1 MQERREHDGSKG
13 FADPLSRHG
22 HMTDA
27 LVETRVE
34 RFAAMGTRIE
44 LHQFGRAAPDALLA
58 ARRAIEAVDDA
69 LTIHRPSAATAVND
83 RLMAGEVAT
92 TEDGVLLDAL
102 AAIAEAW
109 RATGGLFDPTVGSGS
124 GSGEAAWPAMSIDPG
139 SGRIEAARPVAFD
152 FGGFGKG
159 FALDRA
165 AAAMRAAGVTSAF
178 LSAGESSVAVIGDH
192 PLGGAWPIAIPHPL
206 DPESWL
212 VELSLRDEALS
223 VSSTVGAGAG
233 APGRSPM
240 IRPSDNMFITAA
252 ATTVAV
258 DASGAAAEAMSTA
271 LLVADVDAIQRMIEA
286 APTRRF
292 AFAFDDPSRRAT
304 A

>member
-1 MQERREHDGSKG
+1 
-13 FADPLSRHG
+13 
-22 HMTDA
+22 MTDA

-44 LHQFGRAAPDALLA
+44 LHQFGQAVPDALLA
-58 ARRAIEAVDDA
+58 ARRIIEAVDDA
-69 LTIHRPSAATAVND
+69 LTIHRPSATTAVND
-83 RLMAGEVAT
+83 RLMAGEVAKT
-92 TEDGVLLDAL
+92 DDPVLLDAL
-102 AAIAEAW
+102 AAIAEAS
-109 RATGGLFDPTVGSGS
+109 RATEGLFDPTVGSVG
-124 GSGEAAWPAMSIDPG
+124 ATAWPALSVDRG

-178 LSAGESSVAVIGDH
+178 LSAGESSVAVIGEH
-192 PLGGAWPIAIPHPL
+192 PLGGAWPVAIPHPL
-206 DPESWL
+206 DPENWL

-223 VSSTVGAGAG
+223 VSSTIGDGAA

-240 IRPSDNMFITAA
+240 IRPSDSIIITAA
-252 ATTVAV
+252 ATAVAI

-271 LLVADVDAIQRMIEA
+271 LLVADPDAAQRLIA
-286 APTRRF
+286 ADPTRRF
-292 AFAFDDPSRRAT
+292 TFAFDDPSRRMT

>member
-1 MQERREHDGSKG
+1 M
-13 FADPLSRHG
+13 LSGDG

-27 LVETRVE
+27 SAETRVE

-58 ARRAIEAVDDA
+58 GRRAIEAVDDA
-69 LTIHRPSAATAVND
+69 LTIHRPSATTAVNG

-92 TEDGVLLDAL
+92 TRDPVLLDAL

-109 RATGGLFDPTVGSGS
+109 RATGGLFDPTVGSG
-124 GSGEAAWPAMSIDPG
+124 GAAAWPTLSVDRS

-192 PLGGAWPIAIPHPL
+192 PLGGEWPVAIPHPL
-206 DPESWL
+206 DPERWL

-223 VSSTVGAGAG
+223 VSSTIGAGAA

-240 IRPSDNMFITAA
+240 IRPSDSIIVTAA
-252 ATTVAV
+252 AMTVAV
-258 DASGAAAEAMSTA
+258 DTSGAAAEAMSTA
-271 LLVADVDAIQRMIEA
+271 LLVAARDGAQRLIEA
-286 APTRRF
+286 DPTRRF
-292 AFAFDDPSRRAT
+292 SFAFDDPSSRVT

>member
-1 MQERREHDGSKG
+1 MKG
-13 FADPLSRHG
+13 
-22 HMTDA
+22 A
-27 LVETRVE
+27 LVETRAE

-58 ARRAIEAVDDA
+58 GRRAIEAVDDA
-69 LTIHRPSAATAVND
+69 LTIHRPSATTAVND
-83 RLMAGEVAT
+83 RLIAGEVAMT
-92 TEDGVLLDAL
+92 GDPVLLDAL

-109 RATGGLFDPTVGSGS
+109 RATDGLFDPTVGSG
-124 GSGEAAWPAMSIDPG
+124 GGAAWPALSVDCG
-139 SGRIEAARPVAFD
+139 SGHVEAAQPTAFD

-192 PLGGAWPIAIPHPL
+192 PLGGAWPVAIPHPL
-206 DPESWL
+206 DPERWL
-212 VELSLRDEALS
+212 VELTLRDEALS
-223 VSSTVGAGAG
+223 VSSTVGDGAA

-240 IRPSDNMFITAA
+240 IRPSDGMIVTAA
-252 ATTVAV
+252 ATAVAV
-258 DASGAAAEAMSTA
+258 DASGAVAEAMSTA
-271 LLVADVDAIQRMIEA
+271 LLVAAPDAAQRLIGA
-286 APTRRF
+286 DPARRF
-292 AFAFDDPSRRAT
+292 TFAFDDHTRRMT

>member
-1 MQERREHDGSKG
+1 MLSGDGQ
-13 FADPLSRHG
+13 
-22 HMTDA
+22 MTDDM
-27 LVETRVE
+27 VETGVE

-69 LTIHRPSAATAVND
+69 LTIHRPSATTAVND
-83 RLMAGEVAT
+83 RLMAGEFAM
-92 TEDGVLLDAL
+92 TENPVLLDAL

-109 RATGGLFDPTVGSGS
+109 RATDGLFDPTVGSG
-124 GSGEAAWPAMSIDPG
+124 GAAAWPGLSVDRG
-139 SGRIEAARPVAFD
+139 SGRIETGRPVAFD

-178 LSAGESSVAVIGDH
+178 LSAGESSVAVIGEH
-192 PLGGAWPIAIPHPL
+192 PLGGAWPVAIPHPL

-223 VSSTVGAGAG
+223 VSSTIGDGAA

-240 IRPSDNMFITAA
+240 IRPSDGMIVTAA
-252 ATTVAV
+252 ATAVAV

-271 LLVADVDAIQRMIEA
+271 LLVADPDAAQRLIA
-286 APTRRF
+286 ADPTRRF
-292 AFAFDDPSRRAT
+292 TFAFDDPSRRMT

>member
-1 MQERREHDGSKG
+1 MDGGKG
-13 FADPLSRHG
+13 FADTLSRGG

-27 LVETRVE
+27 SGETRVE

-44 LHQFGRAAPDALLA
+44 LHQFGQAAPDALLA
-58 ARRAIEAVDDA
+58 GRRAIEAVDDA
-69 LTIHRPSAATAVND
+69 LTIHRPSATTAVND
-83 RLMAGEVAT
+83 RLMAGEVAK
-92 TEDGVLLDAL
+92 TEDAVLLDAL

-109 RATGGLFDPTVGSGS
+109 RATDGLFDPTVGSI
-124 GSGEAAWPAMSIDPG
+124 GEAGWPALSIDRRF
-139 SGRIEAARPVAFD
+139 GRIEAARPVAFD

-212 VELSLRDEALS
+212 IELSLRDEAVS
-223 VSSTVGAGAG
+223 ISSTVGAGAG

-240 IRPSDNMFITAA
+240 IRPSDSMFITAA

-271 LLVADVDAIQRMIEA
+271 LLVADTDALQRMIEA
-286 APTRRF
+286 DPTRRF
-292 AFAFDDPSRRAT
+292 AFAFDDPSSRAT

>member
-1 MQERREHDGSKG
+1 
-13 FADPLSRHG
+13 
-22 HMTDA
+22 MTDA

-69 LTIHRPSAATAVND
+69 LTIHRPSATTAVND

-92 TEDGVLLDAL
+92 TEDAVLLDAL

-109 RATGGLFDPTVGSGS
+109 QATGGLFDPTVGSGS
-124 GSGEAAWPAMSIDPG
+124 GEAAWPTMSIDPG

-165 AAAMRAAGVTSAF
+165 AAAMRAAGGTSAL
-178 LSAGESSVAVIGDH
+178 LSAGES
-192 PLGGAWPIAIPHPL
+192 
-206 DPESWL
+206 
-212 VELSLRDEALS
+212 
-223 VSSTVGAGAG
+223 
-233 APGRSPM
+233 
-240 IRPSDNMFITAA
+240 
-252 ATTVAV
+252 
-258 DASGAAAEAMSTA
+258 
-271 LLVADVDAIQRMIEA
+271 
-286 APTRRF
+286 
-292 AFAFDDPSRRAT
+292 
-304 A
+304 

>member
-1 MQERREHDGSKG
+1 MIGG
-13 FADPLSRHG
+13 
-22 HMTDA
+22 
-27 LVETRVE
+27 LVESRVE

-44 LHQFGRAAPDALLA
+44 LHQFGLAAPDALLA
-58 ARRAIEAVDDA
+58 ARCAIEAVDHA
-69 LTIHRPSAATAVND
+69 LTIHRPSATTAVNE
-83 RLMAGEVAT
+83 RLMTGDAAM
-92 TEDGVLLDAL
+92 TEDLVLLDAL
-102 AAIAEAW
+102 AGIAEAW
-109 RATGGLFDPTVGSGS
+109 RATAGLFDPTVGSRG
-124 GSGEAAWPAMSIDPG
+124 GAAWPALSVDRS
-139 SGRIEAARPVAFD
+139 SGRIETGRPVAFD

-178 LSAGESSVAVIGDH
+178 LSAGESSVAVIGGH
-192 PLGGAWPIAIPHPL
+192 PLGGAWPVAIPHPL

-223 VSSTVGAGAG
+223 VSSTIGDGAA

-240 IRPSDNMFITAA
+240 IRPSDSIIITAA
-252 ATTVAV
+252 ATAVAI

-271 LLVADVDAIQRMIEA
+271 LLVADPDAAQRLIA
-286 APTRRF
+286 ADPTRRF
-292 AFAFDDPSRRAT
+292 TFAFDDPSRRMT

>member
-1 MQERREHDGSKG
+1 
-13 FADPLSRHG
+13 
-22 HMTDA
+22 
-27 LVETRVE
+27 
-34 RFAAMGTRIE
+34 
-44 LHQFGRAAPDALLA
+44 
-58 ARRAIEAVDDA
+58 
-69 LTIHRPSAATAVND
+69 
-83 RLMAGEVAT
+83 
-92 TEDGVLLDAL
+92 
-102 AAIAEAW
+102 
-109 RATGGLFDPTVGSGS
+109 
-124 GSGEAAWPAMSIDPG
+124 MSIDPG

-252 ATTVAV
+252 ATTLAV

>member
-1 MQERREHDGSKG
+1 M
-13 FADPLSRHG
+13 LSGDG
-22 HMTDA
+22 HMTGDQ
-27 LVETRVE
+27 VETRVE

-69 LTIHRPSAATAVND
+69 LTIHRQSATTAVND

-92 TEDGVLLDAL
+92 TEDPLLLDAL

-109 RATGGLFDPTVGSGS
+109 HATDGLFDPTVGSG
-124 GSGEAAWPAMSIDPG
+124 EAAGWPALSVDRR
-139 SGRIEAARPVAFD
+139 SGRIGAARPLAFD

-165 AAAMRAAGVTSAF
+165 AATMRAAGVTSAF

-192 PLGGAWPIAIPHPL
+192 PLGGAWPVAIPHPL
-206 DPESWL
+206 DPESWPESWL
-212 VELSLRDEALS
+212 LELSLRDEALS
-223 VSSTVGAGAG
+223 VSSTIGAGAA

-240 IRPSDNMFITAA
+240 IRPSDSMIITAA
-252 ATTVAV
+252 ATTVAI

-271 LLVADVDAIQRMIEA
+271 LLVADRDAARRLIDVD
-286 APTRRF
+286 PTRRF
-292 AFAFDDPSRRAT
+292 VFALDTPQPNDGINERSIDVRY
-304 A
+304 

>member
-1 MQERREHDGSKG
+1 M
-13 FADPLSRHG
+13 LSGDG
-22 HMTDA
+22 HMTGDQ
-27 LVETRVE
+27 VETRVE

-69 LTIHRPSAATAVND
+69 LTIHRQSATTAVND

-92 TEDGVLLDAL
+92 TEDPLLLDAL

-109 RATGGLFDPTVGSGS
+109 HATDGLFDPTVGSG
-124 GSGEAAWPAMSIDPG
+124 EAAGWPALSVDRR
-139 SGRIEAARPVAFD
+139 SGRIGAARPLAFD

-165 AAAMRAAGVTSAF
+165 AATMRAAGVTSAF

-192 PLGGAWPIAIPHPL
+192 PLGGAWPVAIPHPL

-212 VELSLRDEALS
+212 AELSLCDEALS
-223 VSSTVGAGAG
+223 VSSTIGAGAA

-240 IRPSDNMFITAA
+240 IRPSDGMIVTAA
-252 ATTVAV
+252 ATAVAV

-271 LLVADVDAIQRMIEA
+271 LLVADRDAARRLIDVDPA
-286 APTRRF
+286 RRF
-292 AFAFDDPSRRAT
+292 VFALDTPQPNDGINERSIDVRY
-304 A
+304 